1 MPSHASTRM
10 PADDWLGLLRPVGL
24 VVAPA
29 VLNALQLFPN
39 QSTAY
44 LSSVQRQLEGL
55 LEEVEGPNGQPLA
68 VVPSFQLLATD
79 LLDWGEADLVPA
91 AELQAVPEVV
101 LGEYGETLRP
111 THGVPK
117 FEGEG
122 LQALVLDLTQW
133 CDAGGKPDPQWGRD
147 FDAAWNPSGHGWDAT
162 PQQRFERLL
171 KETEIPIGLLFNG
184 SQLRLIHAPRG
195 ESSGWLTLPLEPMAE
210 VAGRP
215 MLGALELLLGVDRL
229 FGGNPEQRLPQL
241 LAASRKNQNEVSTRL
256 AEQVL
261 EALWELLL
269 GFDEAERIA
278 HDAGGTVLG
287 DLPSSEEG
295 QKHLYGGLITV
306 LLRLVFLLYAEDEAL
321 MPKDSLYGQHY
332 SVSSLA
338 DRLRQERV
346 EHQNAMADR
355 RGAWAS
361 LLSLF
366 RLVYD
371 GGGADPNYLP
381 ARHGELFDPDAY
393 PFLEGRAAGSH
404 YDESSLT
411 NLPAI
416 SDDVVEKVLTRLLWL
431 ADDNKVAQRLNYR
444 SLDVE
449 QIGSVYEG
457 IMGFTVEGAT
467 GPSVGITYRP
477 PRQKITIT
485 VVVAAEQLL
494 QVAAGKREKWLDE
507 QAGVALKLPA
517 KAKEGLKQASSLA
530 ELCLALG
537 NRLSPHTPN
546 GLAAGSLILQPTAE
560 RRRSGSH
567 YTPRALTE
575 PIVAEAFRPWLERC
589 HHKPSAEQILA
600 LKVCDPAMGSGA
612 FLVAVCRFLALWLV
626 AAWENP
632 EGPGFPPEFRKEWD
646 KDLYARRLIAQRCL
660 YGVDKN
666 PFAVNLAKLSL
677 WLVTLSK
684 DLPFTF
690 VDHALKCGDSL
701 VGEER
706 RKIEAE
712 LKAASKQR
720 EIWEGRIQEL
730 RQREQA
736 DYALF
741 HTDSRSDVD
750 DARKR
755 EALRELQRS
764 TAFMRTTGDL
774 IVAAFFNGSKARDRE
789 ELQKI
794 YLAETVT
801 AATASDLE
809 AVMEEPL
816 GRLRGGE
823 KGIHPLHWQLEFP
836 DVFDREQ
843 PGFDVFVGN
852 PPFAGKN
859 TIAEG
864 RPAGI
869 LDWFKQLHP
878 ESHGNADLVAH
889 FFRRCFHLLRPDG
902 SLGLIATNT
911 IAQGDTRSTG
921 LRWICLNGG
930 TIYAARKRTK
940 WPGVAAVVVS
950 VVHLLKGA
958 YAGVKLLEKRPVE
971 QITAFLFANGGHDD
985 PKQLAAN
992 AGKSFQGSIVL
1003 GMGFT
1008 FDDSGPADDETPG
1021 LPSPIAT
1028 MKRLIA
1034 ENPKNAEVI
1043 FPYIGGEEVNSSPT
1057 HAHHRYVINFG
1068 ERSEEACRR
1077 EWPELMAIVERKVK
1091 PDRISLPPKNAW
1103 NKQVASKWWLFGA
1116 DRRELNT
1123 EIAGLR
1129 RVLATGAAATQH
1141 LTFPFLS
1148 ADKVFSHKLIIFPF
1162 DTTEHFCILIS
1173 RAHAVFANFFS
1184 STLEDRLT
1192 YNPSDCF
1199 ETFPFP
1205 TALIDSNA
1213 IDPAH
1218 EATRQSIEA
1227 IGKRYHQFRSE
1238 LMVSNNEGLTSTYNR
1253 FHDPAETSEGLLE
1266 LRALHNAMDQAVLE
1280 AYGWSDALTQ
1290 AITENP
1296 HQTPC
1301 GFGLDYLDLEDDFQ
1315 LPEQLQERIDGGN
1328 LFFWDANDALDFQG
1342 QLRAAG
1348 AVKAKKRL
1356 PWRYR
1361 WPDSVRDDIL
1371 ARLLALNAERYEEE
1385 VAIGLHSKG
1394 AKKTAGAQRGRKPK
1408 SDPPTSQ
1415 RSFQLEPEPLQ
1426 INFDLSGGR

>member
-1 MPSHASTRM
+1 
-10 PADDWLGLLRPVGL
+10 
-24 VVAPA
+24 
-29 VLNALQLFPN
+29 
-39 QSTAY
+39 
-44 LSSVQRQLEGL
+44 
-55 LEEVEGPNGQPLA
+55 VEGPGGQPLA
-68 VVPSFQLLATD
+68 VVPSFALLSTD
-79 LLDWGEADLVPA
+79 LLDWGDADLVAA

-101 LGEYGETLRP
+101 LAEYGETLRP

-133 CDAGGKPDPQWGRD
+133 HNAHGQPDPQWGRD
-147 FDAAWNPSGHGWDAT
+147 FDANWNPTGHGWDAT

-184 SQLRLIHAPRG
+184 SQLRLVHAPRG
-195 ESSGWLTLPLEPMAE
+195 ESSGWLTMPLEPMAE

-229 FGGNPEQRLPQL
+229 FGGNPEQRLPAVL
-241 LAASRKNQNEVSTRL
+241 VASRKNQNEVSTRL

-278 HDAGGTVLG
+278 REASGTVLG
-287 DLPSSEEG
+287 QLPNSEEG

-321 MPKDSLYGQHY
+321 MPADSLYGQHY
-332 SVSSLA
+332 SVSALA
-338 DRLRQERV
+338 DRLRQDRF
-346 EHQNAMADR
+346 EHQGAMADR

-371 GGGADPNYLP
+371 GGGSDPAYLP

-393 PFLEGRAAGSH
+393 PFLEGRKAGSS
-404 YDESSLT
+404 YKDDILT

-431 ADDNKVAQRLNYR
+431 ADESKVAQRLNYR

-457 IMGFTVEGAT
+457 IMGFTVEGAS

-485 VVVAAEQLL
+485 VVVDAEQLL

-517 KAKEGLKQASSLA
+517 KAKEGLKQATSLA

-546 GLAAGSLILQPTAE
+546 GLASGSLILQPTAE

-575 PIVAEAFRPWLERC
+575 PIVAEAFRPWLERYN
-589 HHKPSAEQILA
+589 HNPTAQQILA

-612 FLVAVCRFLALWLV
+612 FLVAVCRFLARLLV
-626 AAWENP
+626 AAWEKGDRHEAP
-632 EGPGFPPEFRKEWD
+632 TDSSWD
-646 KDLYARRLIAQRCL
+646 KDLYARRLIAQSCL

-677 WLVTLSK
+677 WLVTLSRE
-684 DLPFTF
+684 LPFTF
-690 VDHALKCGDSL
+690 VDHALKEGDSL
-701 VGEER
+701 VGESKREITQAIEGAFEQKEIEEPTIRQAMVQDVSDYATFHSDSRTDADDR
-706 RKIEAE
+706 RKRQALQELDDSTAYNRCVGDLLVAACIQGKTPKDRKELRRIYLEPTLKTVKAAE
-712 LKAASKQR
+712 LKQMLPGPLQK
-720 EIWEGRIQEL
+720 
-730 RQREQA
+730 
-736 DYALF
+736 
-741 HTDSRSDVD
+741 
-750 DARKR
+750 
-755 EALRELQRS
+755 LRE
-764 TAFMRTTGDL
+764 GD
-774 IVAAFFNGSKARDRE
+774 
-789 ELQKI
+789 
-794 YLAETVT
+794 
-801 AATASDLE
+801 
-809 AVMEEPL
+809 
-816 GRLRGGE
+816 
-823 KGIHPLHWQLEFP
+823 KGIKPLHWEVVFR
-836 DVFDREQ
+836 DVFDRAR

-864 RPAGI
+864 SPDGV
-869 LDWFKQLHP
+869 LDWYKQLHP
-878 ESHGNADLVAH
+878 ESHGNSDLVAH
-889 FFRRCFHLLRPDG
+889 FFRRCFHLLRPG
-902 SLGLIATNT
+902 GTLGLIATNT

-921 LRWICLNGG
+921 LRWICHKDQRGS
-930 TIYAARKRTK
+930 IYAARKRMK

-950 VVHLLKGA
+950 VVHLQKGL
-958 YAGVKLLEKRPVE
+958 YGGLKLLDGRPVE
-971 QITAFLFANGGHDD
+971 MITAFLFANGGSED

-992 AGKSFQGSIVL
+992 AGKSYVGSYVL

-1008 FDDSGPADDETPG
+1008 FDDSGPADDDTPG
-1021 LPSPIAT
+1021 IPSPIGT
-1028 MKRLIA
+1028 MERLIA
-1034 ENPKNAEVI
+1034 ENPKNAEMI

-1068 ERSEEACRR
+1068 ERSEEECRR
-1077 EWPELMAIVERKVK
+1077 EWPELMAIVEKKVK
-1091 PDRISLPPKNAW
+1091 PGRLVQNREIRALYWWRFGETCPALYSAIDGY
-1103 NKQVASKWWLFGA
+1103 SKVMA
-1116 DRRELNT
+1116 TARVSQT
-1123 EIAGLR
+1123 AGFCLLDSR
-1129 RVLATGAAATQH
+1129 Q
-1141 LTFPFLS
+1141 
-1148 ADKVFSHKLIIFPF
+1148 VFSEMLIAFTASSTF
-1162 DTTEHFCILIS
+1162 WFALLQS
-1173 RAHAVFANFFS
+1173 RAHDLWSRLFAS
-1184 STLEDRLT
+1184 SMKDDLRYT
-1192 YNPSDCF
+1192 PSDCF

-1205 TALIDSNA
+1205 TALLDSAAN
-1213 IDPAH
+1213 DPAR
-1218 EATRQSIEA
+1218 EAIRLSLEA
-1227 IGKRYHQFRSE
+1227 IGERYHQFRAE
-1238 LMVSNNEGLTSTYNR
+1238 LMVRNNEGLTSTYNR
-1253 FHDPAETSEGLLE
+1253 FHDPAETRSGLLQ
-1266 LRALHNAMDQAVLE
+1266 LRALHQDMDQAVLA
-1280 AYGWSDALTQ
+1280 AYGWSDVPRLGPG
-1290 AITENP
+1290 NS
-1296 HQTPC
+1296 PC
-1301 GFGLDYLDLEDDFQ
+1301 GFGLDYLDTEEDAQ
-1315 LPEQLQERIDGGN
+1315 LPEPLQERIDSGE
-1328 LFFWDANDALDFQG
+1328 LFFWDAGDALDFQG
-1342 QLRAAG
+1342 QLRASG

-1361 WPDSVRDDIL
+1361 WPDAVRDDVL
-1371 ARLLALNAERYEEE
+1371 ARLLALNAERYAEE
-1385 VAIGLHSKG
+1385 VAMGLHSKG

-1415 RSFQLEPEPLQ
+1415 SSFQLEPEPLQ
-1426 INFDLSGGR
+1426 MDFDLSGGR